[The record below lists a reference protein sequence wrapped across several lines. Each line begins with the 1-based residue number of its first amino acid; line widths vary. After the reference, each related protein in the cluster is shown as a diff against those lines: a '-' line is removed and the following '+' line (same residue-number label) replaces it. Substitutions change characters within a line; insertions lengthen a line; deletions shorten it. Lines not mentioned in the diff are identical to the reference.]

1 MDVLKDYTMLI
12 QQERAFIATPF
23 DFHQHP
29 ELTFLVEYVESDRRD
44 SHFGRKDVTRL
55 GISYIHAN
63 H

>member
-1 MDVLKDYTMLI
+1 MLI

-23 DFHQHP
+23 DFYQHP
-29 ELTFLVEYVESDRRD
+29 ELTFFVEYVESDRRD